1 MAKGKYHAWIEPDG
15 LLRLQAWARNGL
27 TDEQIAHNMGISV
40 RTLGN
45 WKNAY
50 IPIMQALKRGKE
62 VVDIEVENAL
72 LQRARGYDYEEV
84 TRELRY
90 DKDTETERM
99 VVVKRVKKHMAPDVT
114 AIIFWLKNRLP
125 EDWRDKKDIDMQA
138 NIKNPFDGISTEDI
152 KKLIRDG

>member
-1 MAKGKYHAWIEPDG
+1 MAQGKYKAWLEPDN

-27 TDEQIAHNMGISV
+27 TDEQIAHNMGAAVGTLYAWKQKYPEISE
-40 RTLGN
+40 
-45 WKNAY
+45 
-50 IPIMQALKRGKE
+50 ALKRGKE
-62 VVDIEVENAL
+62 VVDIEVENVL

-90 DKDTETERM
+90 DKETETERM

-125 EDWRDKKDIDMQA
+125 EDWRDKKDVNMQA
-138 NIKNPFDGISTEDI
+138 DIKNPFDGISTEDI